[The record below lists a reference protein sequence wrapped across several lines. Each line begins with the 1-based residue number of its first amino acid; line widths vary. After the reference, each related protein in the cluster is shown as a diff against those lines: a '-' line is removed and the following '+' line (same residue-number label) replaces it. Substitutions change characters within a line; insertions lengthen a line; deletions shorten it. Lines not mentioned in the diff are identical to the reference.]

1 MSGIDSG
8 PAKPLTSGHDEEFHR
23 ERGLMATI
31 DELYR
36 AAIRAHQQGQAPD
49 AARLYDEI
57 LARQPA
63 HAGALH
69 LKGVLALQ
77 AGEYATAAGLIEQ
90 SLRIEPRHGLA
101 LMNLGVAYRA
111 LKRFEEAVGVLRQ
124 AVTLDPNSAD
134 AWGNL
139 GQTLA
144 RSGQMRE
151 AVASSRRALE
161 IDPTRLGLQSALL
174 FAENYLAES
183 DPFAMADRARDVGGL
198 IARRIPARTSH
209 ANDPDPGR
217 RLRVGLLSG
226 DLRAHPVGRFL
237 SAVLGELDPARV
249 ELFAYSNT
257 EEEDAVTAAIRP
269 SVPHW
274 LNVHGMSDR
283 DLDARIVADRIDIL
297 ADLSGHT
304 GGNRLMVLARKPAPV
319 SFTWLGYFATTGLA
333 AIDYVLANK
342 WVIPASE
349 ERQWSEAP
357 WRLPDTYL
365 CYTAP
370 RDTLPPTPLPALD
383 SGRVTFG
390 CFNNFN
396 KLSDATLAA
405 WSHLL
410 QAVPDSRL
418 ILRSSGLYHD
428 EILTSLRQGLAA
440 AGIDLGRVRIDG
452 RIADYASHL
461 AAYGEIDIALDPFP
475 YNGGTT
481 TVEALY
487 MGVPVLVRAG
497 DRYVA
502 HMGESILHN
511 AGLPEWI
518 AADEAD
524 YALRGARLAAD
535 IEALAA
541 LRAGL
546 RARMLQS
553 PLFDAPRFARTLEE
567 AFRGMWTKWCAA
579 QRGK

>member
-1 MSGIDSG
+1 
-8 PAKPLTSGHDEEFHR
+8 
-23 ERGLMATI
+23 MASI

-36 AAIRAHQQGQAPD
+36 AAIGAHQQGRVAV
-49 AARLYDEI
+49 AAKLYDEI
-57 LARQPA
+57 LGRRPD

-77 AGEYATAAGLIEQ
+77 AGAYQSAADLIER

-101 LMNLGVAYRA
+101 LSNLGVAYRA
-111 LKRFEEAVGVLRQ
+111 LKRFEEAVVVLRK
-124 AVTLDPNSAD
+124 AVALDPGSAD

-161 IDPTRLGLQSALL
+161 IDPNRLGLQGALL

-183 DPFAMADRARDVGGL
+183 DPFAMADRARTVGAL
-198 IARRIPARTSH
+198 IAQKIPARTTH
-209 ANDPDPGR
+209 PNDPDPDR
-217 RLRVGLLSG
+217 RLRLGLLSG

-237 SAVLGELDPARV
+237 SAVLGQLDPARV
-249 ELFAYSNT
+249 EIFAYSNT
-257 EEEDAVTAAIRP
+257 EDEDAVTAGIRP

-274 LNVHGMSDR
+274 LNVHSMSDR

-349 ERQWSEAP
+349 EGQWSETP

-370 RDTLPPTPLPALD
+370 PGALEPTPLPALA
-383 SGRVTFG
+383 SGHITFG

-405 WSHLL
+405 WARLL
-410 QAVPDSRL
+410 EAVPDSRL
-418 ILRSSGLYHD
+418 ILRSSGLYHE
-428 EILTSLRQGLAA
+428 EILASLRAA
-440 AGIDLGRVRIDG
+440 LTASGIDLGRVRIDG
-452 RIADYASHL
+452 RIADYAAHL
-461 AAYGEIDIALDPFP
+461 AAYGELDIALDPFP

-511 AGLPEWI
+511 AGLPDWI

-524 YALRGARLAAD
+524 YARRGARLASD

-553 PLFDAPRFARTLEE
+553 PLFDAPRFARTLED
-567 AFRGMWTKWCAA
+567 AFRGMWSTWCTA
-579 QRGK
+579 QRPM

>member
-1 MSGIDSG
+1 
-8 PAKPLTSGHDEEFHR
+8 
-23 ERGLMATI
+23 MASI

-36 AAIRAHQQGQAPD
+36 AAIGAHQQGRASV
-49 AARLYDEI
+49 AAQLYAEI
-57 LARQPA
+57 LGRRPD

-77 AGEYATAAGLIEQ
+77 AGEYQSAADLIER

-101 LMNLGVAYRA
+101 LSNLGVAYRA
-111 LKRFEEAVGVLRQ
+111 LKRFEEAVAVLRK
-124 AVTLDPNSAD
+124 AVALDPGSAD

-161 IDPTRLGLQSALL
+161 IDPNRLGLQSALL

-183 DPFAMADRARDVGGL
+183 DPFAMADRARTVGSL
-198 IARRIPARTSH
+198 IARKVPARTTH
-209 ANDPDPGR
+209 PNDPDPDR
-217 RLRVGLLSG
+217 RLRLGLLSG

-237 SAVLGELDPARV
+237 SAVLSQLDPARV
-249 ELFAYSNT
+249 EIFAYSNT
-257 EEEDAVTAAIRP
+257 DDEDAVTAAIRP
-269 SVPHW
+269 SVQHW
-274 LNVHGMSDR
+274 LNVHGMNDR
-283 DLDARIVADRIDIL
+283 DLDARIVADGIDIL

-342 WVIPASE
+342 WVIPESE

-370 RDTLPPTPLPALD
+370 ADALPPTPLPARS
-383 SGRVTFG
+383 SGHITFG

-405 WSHLL
+405 WARLL
-410 QAVPDSRL
+410 EAVPHSRL
-418 ILRSSGLYHD
+418 VLRSSGLYHE
-428 EILTSLRQGLAA
+428 EILASLRAAITA

-452 RIADYASHL
+452 RIDDYAAHL
-461 AAYGEIDIALDPFP
+461 AAYGELDIALDPFP

-511 AGLPEWI
+511 AGLSDWI
-518 AADEAD
+518 AADATD
-524 YALRGARLAAD
+524 YAGRGARLASD
-535 IEALAA
+535 LEALAA

-546 RARMLQS
+546 RTRMLRS
-553 PLFDAPRFARTLEE
+553 PLFDAPHFARSLED
-567 AFRGMWTKWCAA
+567 AFRGMWSIWCAA
-579 QRGK
+579 QRRT